1 MEDKAAPPSARRRF
15 GKSLALLGRH
25 WRRCLDSRLANG
37 AVFAGVTLTAASWSP
52 LIHLQDAGDGI
63 SQKDLAARVGIDG
76 SSLVRL
82 IDSLVAQQLV
92 ERRPDAQDRRIKKIY
107 LTAQGHQV
115 VEAVRVHLADL
126 EDGLLADLSDDEIEM
141 MLRAFAAIERRLG
154 EPHAPFSDLQSM
166 GNTP

>member
-1 MEDKAAPPSARRRF
+1 
-15 GKSLALLGRH
+15 
-25 WRRCLDSRLANG
+25 
-37 AVFAGVTLTAASWSP
+37 
-52 LIHLQDAGDGI
+52 
-63 SQKDLAARVGIDG
+63 
-76 SSLVRL
+76 VRL

>member
-1 MEDKAAPPSARRRF
+1 MKYKSDYPSARRRF

-25 WRRCLDSRLANG
+25 WRRCLDSNLANG

-82 IDSLVAQQLV
+82 IDSLVAQRLV
-92 ERRPDAQDRRIKKIY
+92 ERRPDQEDRRIKKIF

-115 VEAVRVHLADL
+115 VEAVRVYLADL
-126 EDGLLADLSDDEIEM
+126 EDGLLADIGDDEIEM

-154 EPHAPFSDLQSM
+154 EPHASFNDQSSTE
-166 GNTP
+166 NTP

>member
-1 MEDKAAPPSARRRF
+1 
-15 GKSLALLGRH
+15 
-25 WRRCLDSRLANG
+25 
-37 AVFAGVTLTAASWSP
+37 

-82 IDSLVAQQLV
+82 IDSLVAQRLV
-92 ERRPDAQDRRIKKIY
+92 ERRPDQEDRRIKKIF

-115 VEAVRVHLADL
+115 VEAVRVYLADL
-126 EDGLLADLSDDEIEM
+126 EDGLLADIGDDEIEM

-154 EPHAPFSDLQSM
+154 EPHASFNDQSSTE
-166 GNTP
+166 NTP